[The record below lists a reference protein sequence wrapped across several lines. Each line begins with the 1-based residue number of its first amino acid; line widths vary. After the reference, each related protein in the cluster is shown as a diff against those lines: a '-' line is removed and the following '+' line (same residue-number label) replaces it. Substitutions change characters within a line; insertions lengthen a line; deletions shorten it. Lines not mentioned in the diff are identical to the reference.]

1 MENLQIQKR
10 EVIQRDDNEDDVEDD
25 DDDDD
30 NEDDDDDDDDD
41 HVERSVADR
50 HLIRRMSPG

>member
-10 EVIQRDDNEDDVEDD
+10 EVIQRDDNEDEDDEDD
-25 DDDDD
+25 D
-30 NEDDDDDDDDD
+30 
-41 HVERSVADR
+41 VERSFADR

>member
-10 EVIQRDDNEDDVEDD
+10 EVIQRDDNEDDV
-25 DDDDD
+25 DDD

-41 HVERSVADR
+41 DVERSVADR
-50 HLIRRMSPG
+50 LLIRRMSPG